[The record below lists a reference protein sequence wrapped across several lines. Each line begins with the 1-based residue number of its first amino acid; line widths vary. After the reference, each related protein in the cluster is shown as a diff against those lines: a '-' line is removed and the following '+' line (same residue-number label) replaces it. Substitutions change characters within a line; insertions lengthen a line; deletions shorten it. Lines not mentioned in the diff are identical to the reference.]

1 MKILIKE
8 NHMFGG
14 YVGRLV
20 NENLT
25 NVKLP
30 SPINIMHRGYTNKDK
45 QKIIDLCQRDAKNI
59 FDIENIEV
67 IEV

>member
-14 YVGRLV
+14 YVGRLI

-25 NVKLP
+25 SVELP
-30 SPINIMHRGYTNKDK
+30 SPFNITHIGYTNKDK
-45 QKIIDLCQRDAKNI
+45 QRIINLCKQDAKIIFGIEDLEIMD
-59 FDIENIEV
+59 V
-67 IEV
+67 